1 MSYDLYFFRLAEGAS
16 LDELNARL
24 EDELEA
30 ARAREQTA
38 GDDEDSE
45 SIEDEREVADELG
58 AVVDRTYPIE
68 ALQRDLQ
75 RAFLRMTRTH
85 EELDDAMLE
94 FVDGISDELPPA
106 CAEELAAL
114 VEYVEGPGIQ
124 PVVFSFDLAEQ
135 AIEFAAACITLLDAR
150 RICVYDPQAGYA
162 YDADTAGDLIDEGRE
177 SLEDASAAFEDFMRS
192 LGAGD
197 EEEEDE
203 TGALD
208 EVDALDDELDE
219 DELVDDD
226 EDDPASR

>member
-30 ARAREQTA
+30 ARAREQLA
-38 GDDEDSE
+38 ESDEESE
-45 SIEDEREVADELG
+45 FIEDEREVADELG

-135 AIEFAAACITLLDAR
+135 AIEFAAACITLLDAQ

-162 YDADTAGDLIDEGRE
+162 YEADTAGDLIEEGRE

-192 LGAGD
+192 LGAGPD
-197 EEEEDE
+197 EEQEEDDE
-203 TGALD
+203 SGALD
-208 EVDALDDELDE
+208 EVDALDDEDE
-219 DELVDDD
+219 SFDDD
-226 EDDPASR
+226 ADDPPRR